1 MSGAVVIEAHS
12 QILEDKDEALLPEPK
27 IGDGEEVVELHE
39 PAKKPEPK
47 AAEPA
52 AKPAA
57 AAPAKPDAEDDTP
70 EELRGKTQAQLAKMY
85 REAQSLIGRQG
96 QELGELRKKVDTAIL
111 TSIEA
116 LRARKE
122 PAAPAKPAEPEP
134 ELDESAIFADPKRA
148 IGKLI
153 ESHPLIKE
161 IRATLGKSAS
171 EQQVARAAA
180 ATERFNAAHPDSAEI
195 LATPE
200 FRQWVAA
207 SPVRKQLLLRANNNF
222 DFDAG
227 DEVFSTWKALKGIGK
242 AKAANEGDGQPAAAA
257 AAAPAGDP
265 DEAAVKAAAQVMARA
280 AAAKKAKDAAASAA
294 AAPTGGASAGKDGA
308 AKKVYRRAD
317 VLRLMEEDP
326 ERYERM
332 APEIELAYREGRV
345 R

>member
-39 PAKKPEPK
+39 PAKKSEPK

-122 PAAPAKPAEPEP
+122 PAAPAKPAEPTEI
-134 ELDESAIFADPKRA
+134 DESEIFAKPKDA

-153 ESHPLIKE
+153 ENHPIIKE

-171 EQQVARAAA
+171 EAQVARAAA

-257 AAAPAGDP
+257 AAPAGDP

-294 AAPTGGASAGKDGA
+294 AAPTGGASAGKDGS